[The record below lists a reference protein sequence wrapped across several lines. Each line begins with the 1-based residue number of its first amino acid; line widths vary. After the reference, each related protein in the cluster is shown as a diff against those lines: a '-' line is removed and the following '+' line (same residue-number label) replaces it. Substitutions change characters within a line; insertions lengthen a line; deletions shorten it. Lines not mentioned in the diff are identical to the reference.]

1 MIFRVRTSVV
11 AKKASS
17 KKTGSASKKKARNT
31 VKNTAKKTAVKKA
44 AKKKAPAKVAR
55 KTVKTAAK
63 KAVKK
68 TVRKAAK
75 TTAKKPVKKAA
86 KATAKKPVKTAAK
99 KAVKKTVK
107 KAVKKTVKKAAKAT
121 VKKPTKKAARKA
133 AKTVAPPVAR
143 PRKVVKSTLAKS
155 TLAKFRRMLLDKRH
169 DLIGDM
175 NGLQAETLGAGR
187 NGAGDLSNMPTHPAD
202 LGTDNYEHEF
212 SLGLLESER
221 MMLTEIDEALLRI
234 SEGTYGVCMGT
245 GKPIG
250 MPRLRAKPWAK
261 YAIDYARKVE
271 QGLVR
276 PGEDDDDED
285 YGL

>member
-31 VKNTAKKTAVKKA
+31 VKNTAKKTVVKKA

-99 KAVKKTVK
+99 KAVKATVK
-107 KAVKKTVKKAAKAT
+107 KAVKKTIKKAAKAT
-121 VKKPTKKAARKA
+121 VKKPTKKA